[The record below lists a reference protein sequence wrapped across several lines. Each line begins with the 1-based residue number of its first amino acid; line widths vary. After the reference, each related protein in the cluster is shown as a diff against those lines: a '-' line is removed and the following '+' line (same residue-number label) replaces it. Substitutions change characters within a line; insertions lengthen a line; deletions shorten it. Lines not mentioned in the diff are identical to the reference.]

1 MTGIWSRFR
10 SAEPQ
15 ETVSQKASQKETI
28 PDVPKKSE
36 MESMIEK
43 ANHVLKSASAPGV
56 LGIPRYLFENCYG
69 IVLISSFSLNVLV
82 YGNVGTGIIISKV
95 GGKHG
100 DWSLP
105 CACAC
110 TSTGWGMGIGLTVE
124 DILVFIMD
132 EVTMKSASSRLAL
145 SVSAQVG
152 FTLGVGRNA
161 GFSLGGKGGTVSIAY
176 TKGISAGASLDGG
189 VVAVRPG
196 VNEEFYGKAVHA
208 SEILSGSSDVRLP
221 AGKEHVMDEV
231 YSKLRLLSAK
241 AIKEFPSFDDTAK
254 SSDYD
259 GLDQTEDTDGSASIS
274 VKDEKPSKQRRKDDE
289 EFCQLNHSSFLVQ
302 QRERS
307 TSLLAEDYSSD
318 ESDIEDDF
326 QPEKLISEILTDLKN
341 GLGDESFE
349 NSNPED
355 TSDQDEKDSETA
367 LDGQHGVDAVTNIAD
382 ETANDQLCTFDVH
395 VINSDN
401 AAVAEKSEV
410 IDGEISTERC

>member
-1 MTGIWSRFR
+1 M
-10 SAEPQ
+10 
-15 ETVSQKASQKETI
+15 
-28 PDVPKKSE
+28 
-36 MESMIEK
+36 
-43 ANHVLKSASAPGV
+43 
-56 LGIPRYLFENCYG
+56 
-69 IVLISSFSLNVLV
+69 LV

-95 GGKHG
+95 GGKQG

-152 FTLGVGRNA
+152 LTLGVGRNA

-196 VNEEFYGKAVHA
+196 VNEEFYGKAIHA
-208 SEILSGSSDVRLP
+208 SDILSGSSGVRLP

-241 AIKEFPSFDDTAK
+241 AIKEFLSFDDTAK
-254 SSDYD
+254 SSDCE
-259 GLDQTEDTDGSASIS
+259 GLDQTEDTDGSASVS
-274 VKDEKPSKQRRKDDE
+274 VKDQRDSKKDDGGSH
-289 EFCQLNHSSFLVQ
+289 QLTKSSSLSQ
-302 QRERS
+302 QREGGS
-307 TSLLAEDYSSD
+307 SVLADGYSSD
-318 ESDIEDDF
+318 ESDVEDDF
-326 QPEKLISEILTDLKN
+326 QPDKLISEILTDLKN
-341 GLGDESFE
+341 GLGDDLSE

-355 TSDQDEKDSETA
+355 TSDQDEKDSEA
-367 LDGQHGVDAVTNIAD
+367 SLDGQHGVDAVTNIAD
-382 ETANDQLCTFDVH
+382 ETARDQVQ
-395 VINSDN
+395 VINFDDTTT
-401 AAVAEKSEV
+401 EKSV
-410 IDGEISTERC
+410 AIDCEISTERC